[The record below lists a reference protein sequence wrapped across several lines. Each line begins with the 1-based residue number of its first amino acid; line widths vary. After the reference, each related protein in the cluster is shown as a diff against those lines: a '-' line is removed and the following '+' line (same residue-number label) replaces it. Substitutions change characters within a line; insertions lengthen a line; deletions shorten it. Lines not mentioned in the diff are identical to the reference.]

1 MAIEMDGILAGL
13 PEREGRFFAVKL
25 CRRSARRQR
34 RTRIALLLVLAA
46 QSVSQTARAGD
57 WRYCYAG
64 SDADR
69 RFYVSQPFAASKPM
83 EAIERQWL
91 TWLGRQGIR
100 FETTGCPRGG
110 DRAAIEDSVRSA
122 ARYNQGLG
130 RRAVDQ
136 DWVPEP

>member
-1 MAIEMDGILAGL
+1 MDGILAGL
-13 PEREGRFFAVKL
+13 PEWKERFFAVEPA
-25 CRRSARRQR
+25 RGGARRRR

-46 QSVSQTARAGD
+46 QSVSQAARAAD

-83 EAIERQWL
+83 ETIERQWL

-100 FETTGCPRGG
+100 FETTGCPRGR
-110 DRAAIEDSVRSA
+110 DRATIEDSVRSA

-130 RRAVDQ
+130 RRTLDQ
-136 DWVPEP
+136 DWTPES

>member
-1 MAIEMDGILAGL
+1 M
-13 PEREGRFFAVKL
+13 
-25 CRRSARRQR
+25 
-34 RTRIALLLVLAA
+34 LLVLAA
-46 QSVSQTARAGD
+46 QPVSQAARAGD

-91 TWLGRQGIR
+91 MWLGRQGIR
-100 FETTGCPRGG
+100 FETTGCPRGR

-130 RRAVDQ
+130 RRTLDQ
-136 DWVPEP
+136 DWTPES